1 MRLST
6 VAALLILTT
15 VMLSLTA
22 CSQDHMASVVDYS
35 GQVYTRAPMP
45 DPKYSSWNPAPK
57 NETSDYKYKGS
68 DSYAVE
74 AEIETVATS
83 DLAPPVASTSVIKEA
98 ERKDGSF
105 LLPGETPRF
114 RWPVQGQLLRSYGAE
129 KQGVVNEGIAISTP
143 RGMPIRASADGEVA
157 YVGNALKD
165 FGNMVILRHANGF
178 MTSYA
183 HADQIIVAEGTQVKG
198 GALLGYVGKTGNV
211 AAPQLHFT
219 LRENDKTV
227 NPLTYLPRQLASR

>member
-1 MRLST
+1 M
-6 VAALLILTT
+6 
-15 VMLSLTA
+15 
-22 CSQDHMASVVDYS
+22 
-35 GQVYTRAPMP
+35 
-45 DPKYSSWNPAPK
+45 
-57 NETSDYKYKGS
+57 
-68 DSYAVE
+68 
-74 AEIETVATS
+74 
-83 DLAPPVASTSVIKEA
+83 KEA

-105 LLPGETPRF
+105 LLPVETPHF

-129 KQGVVNEGIAISTP
+129 KQGVVNEGIAIATP

-183 HADQIIVAEGTQVKG
+183 HADQIIVAEGTKVKS

-211 AAPQLHFT
+211 ASPQLHFT

-227 NPLTYLPRQLASR
+227 NPLTYLPRQVASR